1 MARFQGINGQ
11 ILAYDPSL
19 GTRDGVGM
27 TPHTIAVLG
36 LTYPFRGGI
45 AHYSTILVR
54 ELRRTYRDVRFFAL
68 SRQYPAIL
76 FPGKTQYDDSQTP
89 IVEGHVAI
97 IDSINPLTWIRTAWR
112 LKREAPD
119 LVVIQWWNPF
129 FGLAFGTIAN
139 LVTLISN
146 IKICFLCHNVLPHES
161 SRFDKLLLRYAF
173 CRVTYFIVHSEED
186 RAHLLALRPDAVV
199 QHNVH
204 PTYAVFGDLKRYE
217 KDEARRTLNL
227 SIGQNVIL
235 FFGLIRQYKGLQYL
249 IRAMPKVLRRI
260 NCTLLIAGEF
270 YDSKE
275 TYLAL
280 IADLG
285 LEANTIVVDQY
296 ISNEEVSLYFCSA
309 DVVIL
314 PYVDATQSGIVQIAY
329 GLGVPVITTRVGGL
343 PEAVEDGKTGLLVEK
358 ESPEELAK
366 AIIDYYTGGHE
377 AAFRRAIE
385 NNATQF
391 GWDAE
396 LSNLASFLLETRKVE
411 PGVL

>member
-1 MARFQGINGQ
+1 M
-11 ILAYDPSL
+11 
-19 GTRDGVGM
+19 TR
-27 TPHTIAVLG
+27 HTIAVLG

-54 ELRRTYRDVRFFAL
+54 ELRRTYREVRFFAL

-76 FPGKTQYDDSQTP
+76 FPGKTQYDDSKTP
-89 IVEGHVAI
+89 IVEEHEAI

-139 LVTLISN
+139 LVTLIAN
-146 IKICFLCHNVLPHES
+146 IKICFICHNVLPHETTL
-161 SRFDKLLLRYAF
+161 FDKLLLKYAF

-186 RAHLLALRPDAVV
+186 RANLLALRPNAVV

-204 PTYAVFGDLKRYE
+204 PTYAVFGDFERYE
-217 KDEARRTLNL
+217 KDEAKRKLHL
-227 SIGQNVIL
+227 SLQKNVIL

-249 IRAMPKVLRRI
+249 IRAMPEVLRRI
-260 NCTLLIAGEF
+260 DCTLLIAGEF
-270 YDSKE
+270 YDPKE
-275 TYLAL
+275 EYLSL
-280 IADLG
+280 IAELG
-285 LEANTIVVDQY
+285 LEADTIVVDQY
-296 ISNEEVSLYFCSA
+296 IHNEEVSLYFCSS

-358 ESPEELAK
+358 ESSEELAK
-366 AIIDYYTGGHE
+366 AIIDYYTGGYE
-377 AAFRRAIE
+377 PKFRRAIE
-385 NNATQF
+385 KNATQF
-391 GWDAE
+391 GWDTE
-396 LSNLASFLLETRKVE
+396 LSNLASFLSETRKVE
-411 PGVL
+411 PGIL